1 MVGAR
6 PLSNEFLRDKAKK
19 YMKKEMSLGKILVP
33 ADSPDDWQRFLAE
46 PEKQWKTGFSARS
59 MAYCWQEAG
68 GIPTDVVNVLEQAP
82 AFSGIETL
90 FVIPEHKVPLPGGSR
105 SSQNDAWVL
114 ARANGELVSIAVEG
128 KVSEP
133 FGPSLKEWDSNSSAG
148 KKKRFQYLCSI
159 LEFGM
164 NLGDKIRYQLLH
176 RTASAIIEAQRFNA
190 TSAVML
196 VHSFSQTEEWFSDYE
211 DFLSLFGAEAKANSI
226 VSVGARSGVSLYFAW
241 VRGDKKY
248 LGA

>member
-1 MVGAR
+1 M
-6 PLSNEFLRDKAKK
+6 
-19 YMKKEMSLGKILVP
+19 GKILIP

-46 PEKQWKTGFSARS
+46 PEKQWKTGYSARS
-59 MAYCWQEAG
+59 MAYCWQEAD
-68 GIPTDVVNVLEQAP
+68 GIPTDLVAVLEQAP

-90 FVIPEHKVPLPGGSR
+90 LVIPEHKVPLPGGSR

-114 ARANGELVSIAVEG
+114 ARANGELISIAVEG

-133 FGPSLKEWDSNSSAG
+133 FGPSLKKWDSNSSAG
-148 KKKRFQYLCSI
+148 KKERFEYLCSI
-159 LEFGM
+159 LDF
-164 NLGDKIRYQLLH
+164 DSKPADDIRYQLLH

-190 TSAVML
+190 KSAVML

-211 DFLSLFGAEAKANSI
+211 SFLSLFGVEAKPNSV
-226 VSVGARSGVSLYFAW
+226 VSAGERSGVALYFAW

-248 LGA
+248 LLA